1 MTVAPVYV
9 SSFLEAANHQP
20 ITSCCA
26 AAIGHVAASIR
37 PNLPF
42 QGACPIGFVGG
53 GTFKSWP
60 CPLMKMGIH

>member
-26 AAIGHVAASIR
+26 AAIGHVAAAIR

-42 QGACPIGFVGG
+42 EGATSHSPTV
-53 GTFKSWP
+53 THKKR
-60 CPLMKMGIH
+60 MV